1 MEGEKECSPAGSNP
15 IWQKASEHLD
25 LPFILGEGIGSK
37 SKPEELYEDS
47 DPPPSPCWD
56 NVTTLPIFYF
66 GSFLY

>member
-47 DPPPSPCWD
+47 DKEAGGGIKT
-56 NVTTLPIFYF
+56 NVKYAHKVM
-66 GSFLY
+66 